1 LINGFFMKSALS
13 TVAVAIGVLL
23 LAVSF
28 LWGVLFPAKSGWTE
42 DKGARLADLTKQV
55 HNLMFEDQQAKEKP
69 SKEPGKTPAEVHQRY
84 VSAKSELE
92 TLSAEFA
99 GKRDAPKTAAGILRW
114 SGIAFVAAGAVILF
128 AKREG

>member
-1 LINGFFMKSALS
+1 MKSALS
-13 TVAVAIGVLL
+13 TVAVVIGALL

-28 LWGVLFPAKSGWTE
+28 LWGVLFPAKSSWTE
-42 DKGARLADLTKQV
+42 DKGVRLADLTKQV

-84 VSAKSELE
+84 LSAKSELE
-92 TLSAEFA
+92 TLSAEFT
-99 GKRDAPKTAAGILRW
+99 GKRDAPKTAAFYLRL
-114 SGIAFVAAGAVILF
+114 SGGAFVVAGGLILL